1 MPDLKNRRIFIS
13 HAWRYSEH
21 YSTLVRWF
29 NEEPYFLWSNC
40 SVPSDDGFPDKT
52 SKGLSE
58 GMRRQIA
65 PAQVVIILGGM
76 YATRSAW
83 IDFEISEAIRMQKA
97 IIGVAPWG
105 QERIPQVV
113 QNASICPVVRWNSA
127 SIIQAIRTYA

>member
-1 MPDLKNRRIFIS
+1 M
-13 HAWRYSEH
+13 
-21 YSTLVRWF
+21 
-29 NEEPYFLWSNC
+29 
-40 SVPSDDGFPDKT
+40 PSDDALPDKT

-58 GMRRQIA
+58 GMRRQIS
-65 PAQVVIILGGM
+65 PAHVVIILGGM

-83 IDFEISEAIRMQKA
+83 IDFEISEAIRMQKT

-127 SIIQAIRTYA
+127 SIIQAIRTYS